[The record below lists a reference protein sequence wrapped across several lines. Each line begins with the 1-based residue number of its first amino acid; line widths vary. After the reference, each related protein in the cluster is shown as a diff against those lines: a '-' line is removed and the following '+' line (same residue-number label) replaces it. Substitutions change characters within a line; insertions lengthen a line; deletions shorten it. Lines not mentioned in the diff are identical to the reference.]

1 MKDNLKLSGNQ
12 LVVNFDSAFRRGREV
27 EKEHGKLNLWNGD
40 SSRLHVRKAG
50 YKCVYTLPD
59 TLISSIFD

>member
-1 MKDNLKLSGNQ
+1 MKDNLKPSGNQ
-12 LVVNFDSAFRRGREV
+12 LVINFDSAFRRGREV

-50 YKCVYTLPD
+50 YKYAYTLPD
-59 TLISSIFD
+59 TLVSSVSD